1 MKFRKQLTILSAIEV
16 DDVPQNDRHRTRI
29 VPIEFEAHENFNSL
43 PLAERVSIV
52 LITNGKASLF
62 LNEKAITLTAP
73 CVMLI
78 SQFDTVALIEGNR
91 LAAKS
96 FSFNPIFMNSTL
108 TFERLG
114 TNAFFELE
122 DEHDRNMM
130 NLFLHRDEYY
140 DSTIDLPAKTYL
152 RISEWLAIMGTE
164 VFAQSDGYWTCRI
177 RRYLLQTL
185 YLLDDIYM
193 DRQTKTT
200 IKREKS
206 SIDILLE
213 YIHVNYSNDISLGDL
228 CELIRMNRTTLNRK
242 FKEQIGFTAIEY
254 LLRHRIK
261 IACDALS
268 HTNLSIAEIAEA
280 VGFKYDTYFI
290 KIFEKKIGI
299 SPTEYRQSSWEEA
312 DKRRSNKNRQA
323 GILRDSQYRSS

>member
-1 MKFRKQLTILSAIEV
+1 M
-16 DDVPQNDRHRTRI
+16 PQNDRHRTRV
-29 VPIEFEAHENFNSL
+29 VPIEFEAHENFDAL

-52 LITNGKASLF
+52 LISNGKASLF

-78 SQFDTVALIEGNR
+78 SPHDTIKLIEVNR

-96 FSFNPIFMNSTL
+96 FSFKPIFMNSAL
-108 TFERLG
+108 TFERL
-114 TNAFFELE
+114 NANDFFELE

-130 NLFLHRDEYY
+130 NLFLRRDEYY
-140 DSTIDLPAKTYL
+140 DGTIDLPAKTYL

-193 DRQTKTT
+193 ERKTPHT
-200 IKREKS
+200 VKREKS
-206 SIDILLE
+206 PVDILLE
-213 YIHVNYSNDISLGDL
+213 YVHVNYSNDISLDDL
-228 CELIRMNRTTLNRK
+228 CKLIHINRTTLNRK
-242 FKEQIGFTAIEY
+242 FKEQVGYTAMEY

-268 HTNLSIAEIAEA
+268 HTNLSLAEIAEA
-280 VGFKYDTYFI
+280 IGFKYDTYFI
-290 KIFEKKIGI
+290 KQFTAKMGE
-299 SPTEYRQSSWEEA
+299 SPTEYRHRFW
-312 DKRRSNKNRQA
+312 
-323 GILRDSQYRSS
+323 G

>member
-1 MKFRKQLTILSAIEV
+1 MQPGVKNM
-16 DDVPQNDRHRTRI
+16 PQNDRHRTRV
-29 VPIEFEAHENFNSL
+29 VPIEFKAHEDFNAL

-78 SQFDTVALIEGNR
+78 SQYDTVKLIEATR

-96 FSFNPIFMNSTL
+96 FSFNPIFMNSAL
-108 TFERLG
+108 TFDRLSA
-114 TNAFFELE
+114 NDFFELE

-130 NLFLHRDEYY
+130 NLFLCRDKYY
-140 DSTIDLPAKTYL
+140 DGTIDLPAKTYL

-185 YLLDDIYM
+185 YLFDDIYM
-193 DRQTKTT
+193 ERKTRNT

-206 SIDILLE
+206 PVDILLE
-213 YIHVNYSNDISLGDL
+213 YIHVNYSNDISLDDL
-228 CELIRMNRTTLNRK
+228 CELIHTNRTTLNRK
-242 FKEQIGFTAIEY
+242 FKEQVGFTAMEY

-268 HTNLSIAEIAEA
+268 HTNLSISEIAEA

-290 KIFEKKIGI
+290 RIFEKKMGM
-299 SPTEYRQSSWEEA
+299 SPTAYRQSTW
-312 DKRRSNKNRQA
+312 
-323 GILRDSQYRSS
+323 G